1 MRKIIALV
9 CLVYC
14 IVFGMVVCIAK
25 EKSSDEYFV
34 TEKEWSDEEARYS
47 IVYAKDTGVKYCI
60 LKRRSS
66 MGITPLYN
74 TDGSLQISDKWN
86 EVEE

>member
-1 MRKIIALV
+1 MRKIMALV
-9 CLVYC
+9 CLAYC
-14 IVFGMVVCIAK
+14 IVFGVIVCTAK
-25 EKSSDEYFV
+25 ETDSDEYFV